1 MKAYKA
7 ILGASVGLGV
17 LSLLVGCDD
26 GVMGPQAEAAELT
39 VIVSPATAEIEVDQI
54 VQFKATVAGETLT
67 QVTWMTS
74 DPEKARIVGDGQ
86 VLGVEPGAVAIIA
99 EHAAGTGMAQVRV
112 RYAPGSG
119 GGDGDDG
126 DDEVPDLEGGP
137 RDRDGRGLER
147 PEMN

>member
-26 GVMGPQAEAAELT
+26 SVMGPQAEAAELT
-39 VIVSPATAEIEVDQI
+39 VIVSPASRDIAVDEI
-54 VQFKATVAGETLT
+54 VQFTATIKGDVLT
-67 QVTWMTS
+67 GVEWTTS
-74 DPEKARIVGDGQ
+74 DPEKARIVGDGL

-99 EHAAGTGMAQVRV
+99 EHAAGTGRAQVRV

-126 DDEVPDLEGGP
+126 GEKELPDLGDPDTRGGDERHRP
-137 RDRDGRGLER
+137 RA
-147 PEMN
+147 